1 MKIRRGGLE
10 SSASA
15 WLRVLGDLCVRSF

>member
-1 MKIRRGGLE
+1 MKIRRGCLE

-15 WLRVLGDLCVRSF
+15 WLRVLGDLCVRSV